1 MVPKND
7 KWKNIVLLLI
17 ELPIVGFLALFTLDG
32 HSSLLTYKEHPWSI
46 FMQRL
51 IFASAPIL
59 IVEILM
65 FFFINLIFMSL
76 SKKEIYKGVVT
87 KSFFIKHILYLLLMV
102 LMVLFMKLLIFDYC

>member
-1 MVPKND
+1 MEQKKD

-17 ELPIVGFLALFTLDG
+17 ELPIVCFLALFTLDA
-32 HSSLLTYKEHPWSI
+32 HSSLLAYKEHPWSI

-65 FFFINLIFMSL
+65 FFFINLLFMLL